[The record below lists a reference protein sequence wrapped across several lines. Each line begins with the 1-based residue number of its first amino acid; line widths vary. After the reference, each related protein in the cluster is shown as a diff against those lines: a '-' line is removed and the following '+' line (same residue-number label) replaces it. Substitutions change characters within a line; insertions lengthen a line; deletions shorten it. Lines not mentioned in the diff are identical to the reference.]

1 MYPYTHLFVGVSR
14 KQYKKPF
21 IVFIPGALGSRIK
34 GKGEF
39 TFNLYPFT
47 HFE

>member
-21 IVFIPGALGSRIK
+21 IVFIPGALGSRTK
-34 GKGEF
+34 E
-39 TFNLYPFT
+39 T
-47 HFE
+47 